1 MLEMRHAPRYRVAL
15 MSERETSIRRGIEV
29 LLSLATDEA
38 VEQGGLSVTRISG
51 RLEREKSQVSRALKA
66 LAEYGLVEH
75 QGDGPSYR
83 LGWRIHAL
91 AQRAGQP
98 RLLEAAAPVLGRLVA
113 SLNERAH
120 LSVLHGAQ
128 VLTVLSEQPGR
139 AVEAVGWVGRTTPA
153 YCTSA
158 GQALLLDH
166 DRAAL
171 DALLGDVE
179 LVALGPRTAGSVA
192 ELADRIAA
200 ARDVGYV
207 VADEEFEQGLIS
219 VAAPV
224 RDARGHIVASL
235 NVSAPRFRFA
245 GRAVEA
251 GEHVRGEAE
260 QLSAEVSRQTVA
272 LPESS
277 PAA

>member
-1 MLEMRHAPRYRVAL
+1 MLPPA

-29 LLSLATDEA
+29 LLSLGTDEA
-38 VEQGGLSVTRISG
+38 IEQGGLTVTRISG
-51 RLEREKSQVSRALKA
+51 QLEREKSQVSRALKA

-91 AQRAGQP
+91 AQRSGQP
-98 RLLEAAAPVLGRLVA
+98 RLLEAAAPVLARLVA
-113 SLNERAH
+113 LLSERAH
-120 LSVLHGAQ
+120 LSVLQGSL

-139 AVEAVGWVGRTTPA
+139 AVEAVGRIGRTTPA

-158 GQALLLDH
+158 GQALVLDH

-171 DALLGDVE
+171 DALFDGVPFAPL
-179 LVALGPRTAGSVA
+179 APRTARSVA
-192 ELADRIAA
+192 ELAERIAA
-200 ARDVGYV
+200 AREAGYV
-207 VADEEFEQGLIS
+207 VADEEYEQGLIS

-245 GRAVEA
+245 DRAVEA
-251 GEHVRGEAE
+251 AERVRAEAGE
-260 QLSAEVSRQTVA
+260 LSAA
-272 LPESS
+272 LTP
-277 PAA
+277 